1 MALIQLYKARTVRSG
16 LYSGWK
22 RYLCTND
29 TMLRMKERDITHLDA
44 VEFLVDE
51 VLTLITKQES
61 VGATVIALEGDLGTG
76 KTTFTQILAK
86 KLGVTETVTSPTF
99 MLMKVYEL
107 PGVDSFTYSDERA
120 YKQLVHADMYR
131 IEEVDEMRVLGFEKL
146 LAEKRIIICIEWA
159 DKIATLLPADAI
171 HLRFSLEGERRSVT
185 IQTPDNES

>member
-1 MALIQLYKARTVRSG
+1 MLG
-16 LYSGWK
+16 
-22 RYLCTND
+22 D
-29 TMLRMKERDITHLDA
+29 TMLNMKERDITQLDA

-51 VLTLITKQES
+51 VLDVMMAQES
-61 VGATVIALEGDLGTG
+61 LGATVLALHGDLGTG

-107 PGVDSFTYSDERA
+107 PGVDSFTYADERA

-146 LAEKRIIICIEWA
+146 LAEKRVIVCIEWA
-159 DKIATLLPADAI
+159 DKIATLLPPDTI

-185 IQTPDNES
+185 IETPDHES